1 MISIGQHNDMKN
13 DKTAC
18 LCGLNWSNGSN
29 AGVFSMNL
37 NNARNNSNDNVGGR
51 DCNFKPDTTKVE
63 TGIRGVCC
71 PGITEINLD
80 DSFSSKKIESQTT
93 SKNSKKIANLFDKTF
108 TIENLYEAFLNARKG
123 KRKKIGTLKFEKNLG
138 TELQKL
144 YDELQSG
151 RYRPKPYMQFKVY
164 EPKERVINAPA
175 FRDLVVQHAIYKI
188 IYPIFDKTFID
199 TSFACRKGGG
209 THKASLYTQKEL
221 RKYESN
227 LYFLKLDI
235 RKFFYSINREILRKL
250 FEKKIKDKRFIDIM
264 CEFTYMNADKGIPIG
279 NLLSQ
284 IYALI
289 YMNPVDHY
297 IKRELKIKS
306 YVRYVDD
313 FVLIGLTLDE
323 AKIAKELCE
332 KFVQTKLNLELS
344 HWHIQKI
351 KRGINFVGYRTWKKI
366 KFVRKHSIYKM
377 KKAIK
382 KLKIESI
389 ISLIGHAKSTATMKY
404 YKRLL
409 IEANVLNLL
418 PIGVR
423 KCLSM

>member
-13 DKTAC
+13 DKSAC

-71 PGITEINLD
+71 PAISEIKNEESLL
-80 DSFSSKKIESQTT
+80 SNKIKNQTKSKH
-93 SKNSKKIANLFDKTF
+93 SKRTGYLFDKTF
-108 TIENLYEAFLNARKG
+108 TIENLYEAFLNARKS
-123 KRKKIGTLKFEKNLG
+123 KRKKLGTLKFEKNLG

-151 RYRPKPYMQFKVY
+151 RYRPKPYIQFKVY

-209 THKASLYTQKEL
+209 THKASLYTQNEL
-221 RKYESN
+221 KKYEGN

-351 KRGINFVGYRTWKKI
+351 KRGINFVGYRTWKRI

>member
-1 MISIGQHNDMKN
+1 MKN
-13 DKTAC
+13 MH
-18 LCGLNWSNGSN
+18 L
-29 AGVFSMNL
+29 
-37 NNARNNSNDNVGGR
+37 
-51 DCNFKPDTTKVE
+51 
-63 TGIRGVCC
+63 
-71 PGITEINLD
+71 
-80 DSFSSKKIESQTT
+80 
-93 SKNSKKIANLFDKTF
+93 
-108 TIENLYEAFLNARKG
+108 
-123 KRKKIGTLKFEKNLG
+123 
-138 TELQKL
+138 
-144 YDELQSG
+144 
-151 RYRPKPYMQFKVY
+151 
-164 EPKERVINAPA
+164 RV
-175 FRDLVVQHAIYKI
+175 L
-188 IYPIFDKTFID
+188 
-199 TSFACRKGGG
+199 S
-209 THKASLYTQKEL
+209 
-221 RKYESN
+221 
-227 LYFLKLDI
+227 
-235 RKFFYSINREILRKL
+235 EILRKL

-351 KRGINFVGYRTWKKI
+351 KRGINFVGYRTWKRI

-404 YKRLL
+404 YKKLL

>member
-1 MISIGQHNDMKN
+1 MSTLLI
-13 DKTAC
+13 
-18 LCGLNWSNGSN
+18 
-29 AGVFSMNL
+29 
-37 NNARNNSNDNVGGR
+37 
-51 DCNFKPDTTKVE
+51 
-63 TGIRGVCC
+63 
-71 PGITEINLD
+71 
-80 DSFSSKKIESQTT
+80 SSKKIESQAT

-144 YDELQSG
+144 YDELQNG

-389 ISLIGHAKSTATMKY
+389 TSLIGHAKSTATMKY

>member
-13 DKTAC
+13 DKSAC

-71 PGITEINLD
+71 PAISEIKNEESLL
-80 DSFSSKKIESQTT
+80 SNKIKNQTKSKH
-93 SKNSKKIANLFDKTF
+93 SKRTGYLFDKTF
-108 TIENLYEAFLNARKG
+108 TIENLYEAFLNARKS
-123 KRKKIGTLKFEKNLG
+123 KRKKLGTLKFEKNLG

-151 RYRPKPYMQFKVY
+151 RYRPKPYIQFKVY

-209 THKASLYTQKEL
+209 THKASLYTQNEL
-221 RKYESN
+221 KKYEGN